1 MNLQM
6 NNRTFYLLLL
16 SFFLMISIFIF
27 SFLFLIPKGKEYR
40 TLRLENK
47 KESRTLDAS
56 REEYNRVQEKLEK
69 LEKTHKTTIQ
79 AFKTTFNPQKFTQ
92 LYEKDFQDL
101 FLSEIEMSDHNG
113 SFKVYEVNA
122 TAKINSPETFYR
134 FLDKVNHSN
143 WIIGVNFPIHFEREG
158 DLIKSSFTMKVHH
171 LSHVKEAVEE
181 EMPEKKESHAETKK
195 EH

>member
-27 SFLFLIPKGKEYR
+27 SFLFLIPQGKEYR
-40 TLRLENK
+40 ILRLENK
-47 KESRTLDAS
+47 KESRILDLS
-56 REEYNRVQEKLEK
+56 REERDRLQEKLEK
-69 LEKTHKTTIQ
+69 LEQKHKGTIQ
-79 AFKTTFNPQKFTQ
+79 AFNTTFNPQKFTR

-101 FLSEIEMSDHNG
+101 FISEIEMSDHNG
-113 SFKVYEVNA
+113 SFKIYEVNA
-122 TAKINSPETFYR
+122 TAKINSPETFYH

-171 LSHVKEAVEE
+171 FSNVKEEMDEE
-181 EMPEKKESHAETKK
+181 IKESKPESKK
-195 EH
+195 RD